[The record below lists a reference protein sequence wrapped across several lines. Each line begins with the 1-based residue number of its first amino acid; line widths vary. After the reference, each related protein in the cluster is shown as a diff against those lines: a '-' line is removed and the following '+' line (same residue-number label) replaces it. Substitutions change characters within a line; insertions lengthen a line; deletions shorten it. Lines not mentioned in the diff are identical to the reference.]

1 MIPAMTVPATAD
13 YFKRDHYIRKQ
24 KKEYDEFSKANKVVR
39 QILTEKKQYVTL
51 EQVMAFA
58 FHLLKV
64 CEPYTARKVKVQVER
79 RINLTVM
86 KAWEFLEGVVLYNF
100 Q

>member
-1 MIPAMTVPATAD
+1 MHMIPAMTVPATAD

-58 FHLLKV
+58 FHLSMDKKV
-64 CEPYTARKVKVQVER
+64 DQRKLLP
-79 RINLTVM
+79 IAYFWLLNL
-86 KAWEFLEGVVLYNF
+86 N
-100 Q
+100 